1 MDELDLL
8 EDIRSGDQAAF
19 AALVDQYSP
28 LVYRLALRMLGNPQ
42 DAEDVLQETF
52 IKVYQHLDGFN
63 GDSRL
68 STWIYRIATN
78 ETLMLLRK
86 RKGKNISLDVSDD
99 ATDED
104 RQESLEIIDWSYLP
118 EDKLLD
124 SEVRAFLEQAV
135 SSLTEGL
142 RAVFLLRDVHGFSTR
157 ETAEMLEISEVAV
170 KTRLSRAR
178 LKLREALSHY
188 YREQLEVLR
197 E

>member
-1 MDELDLL
+1 MDELALL

-63 GDSRL
+63 GRSRL

-86 RKGKNISLDVSDD
+86 RKGKNISLDVPDD
-99 ATDED
+99 TADED
-104 RQESLEIIDWSYLP
+104 RQEPLEIVDWSSLP

-124 SEVRAFLEQAV
+124 SEVHAFLERAV
-135 SSLTEGL
+135 DSLSEGL
-142 RAVFLLRDVHGFSTR
+142 RAVFLLRDVHGLSTR

-178 LKLREALSHY
+178 LQLREALSIY
-188 YREQLEVLR
+188 YREQLEVRR

>member
-1 MDELDLL
+1 MDELALL

-19 AALVDQYSP
+19 AALVDRYSP

-52 IKVYQHLDGFN
+52 IKVYQHLDSFN
-63 GDSRL
+63 GHSRL

-86 RKGKNISLDVSDD
+86 RKGKDISLDVSDG
-99 ATDED
+99 ASGEEM
-104 RQESLEIIDWSYLP
+104 QEPLEIIDWSHLP

-124 SEVRAFLEQAV
+124 REVRSFLEQAV
-135 SSLTEGL
+135 DSLSEGL
-142 RAVFLLRDVHGFSTR
+142 RAVFLLRDVHGLSIR
-157 ETAEMLEISEVAV
+157 ETAEALEISEVAV

-178 LKLREALSHY
+178 LKLREALSNY
-188 YREQLEVLR
+188 YREQLEFRR

>member
-1 MDELDLL
+1 MDELALL

-19 AALVDQYSP
+19 AALVDRYSP

-52 IKVYQHLDGFN
+52 IKVYQHLDSFN
-63 GDSRL
+63 GHSRL
-68 STWIYRIATN
+68 LTWIYRIATN

-86 RKGKNISLDVSDD
+86 RKGKDISLDVSDG
-99 ATDED
+99 ASGEEM
-104 RQESLEIIDWSYLP
+104 QEPLEIIDWSHLP

-124 SEVRAFLEQAV
+124 REVRSFLEQAV
-135 SSLTEGL
+135 DSLSEGL
-142 RAVFLLRDVHGFSTR
+142 RAVFLLRDVHGLSIR
-157 ETAEMLEISEVAV
+157 ETAEALEISEVAV

-178 LKLREALSHY
+178 LKLREALSNY
-188 YREQLEVLR
+188 YREQLEFRR